1 MFDFSAAGLEKMK
14 RDNPES
20 YAVYL
25 ASYKL
30 LSGKSANA
38 ANTAR
43 VVSNEP
49 SLIAALGTYATTQ
62 VRVTSNKNG
71 PKSSKTQERRRLVW
85 VGATMLNEVNM
96 ISPLTITTIKY

>member
-1 MFDFSAAGLEKMK
+1 MPKEGVVQYYELKFDFSAAGLEKME
-14 RDNPES
+14 RDKPES

-43 VVSNEP
+43 VV
-49 SLIAALGTYATTQ
+49 
-62 VRVTSNKNG
+62 
-71 PKSSKTQERRRLVW
+71 
-85 VGATMLNEVNM
+85 
-96 ISPLTITTIKY
+96 

>member
-1 MFDFSAAGLEKMK
+1 ME
-14 RDNPES
+14 RDKPES

-30 LSGKSANA
+30 LAGKSANA

-62 VRVTSNKNG
+62 VRVTSNKNDVLAPVRCISLRG
-71 PKSSKTQERRRLVW
+71 ERNVFCAFCGQALSLVRACTKAKCK
-85 VGATMLNEVNM
+85 VLA
-96 ISPLTITTIKY
+96 